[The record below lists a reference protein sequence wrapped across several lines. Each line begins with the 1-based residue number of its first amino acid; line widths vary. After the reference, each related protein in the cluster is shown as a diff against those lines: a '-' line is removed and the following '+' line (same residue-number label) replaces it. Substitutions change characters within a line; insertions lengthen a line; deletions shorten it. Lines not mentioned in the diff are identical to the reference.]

1 MFAVFKVC
9 NLPDVLRKVPDN
21 SEKASGEARHRL
33 ERSGGLRLSIRI
45 LIADDNAS
53 VRAAMRQVLEGAEH
67 NWEVVEAE
75 DGDEAVA
82 KAQEL
87 KPDLIIVDL
96 VMPVMDGLTA
106 AREIVKLMPDVPIL
120 MHTLYLSESVG
131 QEAGKVGVRKTV
143 AKSDSRV
150 LISAVEELLHSQL
163 PESQRASSDITAMRR
178 TEDRIR
184 ELCAQLFDSQDDD
197 AHANILAE
205 LQGALHQHIEH
216 LRTRVAQYPVVVER
230 RARKWI
236 PPIASELKRAAAKGR
251 PSAKPREPQDPVNG
265 KAAATGP
272 VDETAKPDSP

>member
-1 MFAVFKVC
+1 VFAVFKVR

-21 SEKASGEARHRL
+21 SEKASERRAIVLNARG
-33 ERSGGLRLSIRI
+33 SVRLSIRI

-75 DGDEAVA
+75 DGYEAVA

-106 AREIVKLMPDVPIL
+106 AREIVKLLPDVPIL

-131 QEAGKVGVRKTV
+131 QEAGKIGVRKTV
-143 AKSDSRV
+143 AKSDSRE
-150 LISAVEELLHSQL
+150 LISAVEELLHSKPL
-163 PESQRASSDITAMRR
+163 ESQRASSDITAMRR
-178 TEDRIR
+178 TEDKIR
-184 ELCAQLFDSQDDD
+184 ELCAQLFASQDDD
-197 AHANILAE
+197 AHASILAE

-216 LRTRVAQYPVVVER
+216 LRTRVTQYPAVVER

-236 PPIASELKRAAAKGR
+236 PPLSAPGLKKAAKGL
-251 PSAKPREPQDPVNG
+251 SSSKPRELSSRVDG
-265 KAAATGP
+265 KPAGTGS
-272 VDETAKPDSP
+272 VDKSAKPDSP

>member
-1 MFAVFKVC
+1 VFAVFKVC
-9 NLPDVLRKVPDN
+9 NLADVLRMVPGN
-21 SEKASGEARHRL
+21 SEKASEARAIVLNARG
-33 ERSGGLRLSIRI
+33 SLRLSIRI

-75 DGDEAVA
+75 DGYEAVA

-106 AREIVKLMPDVPIL
+106 AREIVKLLPDVPIL

-131 QEAGKVGVRKTV
+131 QEAGKIGVRKTV

-150 LISAVEELLHSQL
+150 LISAVEELLHSKP

-178 TEDRIR
+178 TEDKIR
-184 ELCAQLFDSQDDD
+184 ELCAQLFASQDDD

-216 LRTRVAQYPVVVER
+216 LRTRVAQYPAVVER
-230 RARKWI
+230 RARQWI
-236 PPIASELKRAAAKGR
+236 PPIATELKRVAAKGR
-251 PSAKPREPQDPVNG
+251 PSAKPGEPQNPVNG
-265 KAAATGP
+265 KAAGTAP
-272 VDETAKPDSP
+272 VDQTAKSDSP

>member
-1 MFAVFKVC
+1 MFAVFKVR

-21 SEKASGEARHRL
+21 SEKASERRAIVLNARG
-33 ERSGGLRLSIRI
+33 SVRLSIRI

-75 DGDEAVA
+75 DGYEAVA

-106 AREIVKLMPDVPIL
+106 AREIVKLLPDIPIL

-131 QEAGKVGVRKTV
+131 QEAGKIGVRKTV
-143 AKSDSRV
+143 AKSDSRE
-150 LISAVEELLHSQL
+150 LISAVEELLHSKPL
-163 PESQRASSDITAMRR
+163 ESQRASSDITAMRR
-178 TEDRIR
+178 TEDKIR
-184 ELCAQLFDSQDDD
+184 ELCAQLFASQDDD
-197 AHANILAE
+197 HASILAK

-216 LRTRVAQYPVVVER
+216 LRTRVTQYPAVVER
-230 RARKWI
+230 RVRRWI
-236 PPIASELKRAAAKGR
+236 PPPSAPGLKKAAKGL
-251 PSAKPREPQDPVNG
+251 PSKPPELENHANG
-265 KAAATGP
+265 KRPGTGSA
-272 VDETAKPDSP
+272 DKSAKPDSP

>member
-1 MFAVFKVC
+1 VFAVFKVC
-9 NLPDVLRKVPDN
+9 NLADVLRMVPDN
-21 SEKASGEARHRL
+21 SERASERRAIVLNAR
-33 ERSGGLRLSIRI
+33 ESVRLSIRI

-67 NWEVVEAE
+67 NWEVIEAE
-75 DGDEAVA
+75 DGYEAVA

-106 AREIVKLMPDVPIL
+106 AREMVKLLPDVPIL

-131 QEAGKVGVRKTV
+131 QEAGKIGVRKTV

-150 LISAVEELLHSQL
+150 LISAVEELLHSKP

-178 TEDRIR
+178 TEDKIR
-184 ELCAQLFDSQDDD
+184 ELCAQLFASQDD

-216 LRTRVAQYPVVVER
+216 LRTRVAQYPAVVER
-230 RARKWI
+230 RARLWI
-236 PPIASELKRAAAKGR
+236 PPLARDLKRAAAKGR
-251 PSAKPREPQDPVNG
+251 PSAKPREPQNPVNA
-265 KAAATGP
+265 KAAGTGP
-272 VDETAKPDSP
+272 VDETAKSDSP

>member
-1 MFAVFKVC
+1 
-9 NLPDVLRKVPDN
+9 
-21 SEKASGEARHRL
+21 
-33 ERSGGLRLSIRI
+33 
-45 LIADDNAS
+45 
-53 VRAAMRQVLEGAEH
+53 MRQVLEGAEH

-236 PPIASELKRAAAKGR
+236 PPIASELKRATAKGR

>member
-1 MFAVFKVC
+1 V
-9 NLPDVLRKVPDN
+9 
-21 SEKASGEARHRL
+21 
-33 ERSGGLRLSIRI
+33 SIRI

-75 DGDEAVA
+75 DGYEAVA

-106 AREIVKLMPDVPIL
+106 AREIVKLLPDVPIL

-131 QEAGKVGVRKTV
+131 QEAGKIGVRKTV

-150 LISAVEELLHSQL
+150 LISAVEELLHSKP

-178 TEDRIR
+178 TEDKIR
-184 ELCAQLFDSQDDD
+184 ELCAQLFASQDD

-216 LRTRVAQYPVVVER
+216 LRTRVAQYPAVVER
-230 RARKWI
+230 RARQWI
-236 PPIASELKRAAAKGR
+236 PPVATELKRAAAKGR
-251 PSAKPREPQDPVNG
+251 PSAKPREPQNPVNG
-265 KAAATGP
+265 KAAGTGP
-272 VDETAKPDSP
+272 VDETAKSDSP